1 MVKLADNEIQEKL
14 EEENGSS
21 EVLDVPSGA
30 WSKFRFRIEEN
41 IEDLVTLITEMPK
54 KEIAYKRVYK
64 NGDVFEDKCKA
75 PWETSVAEKE
85 DGSVEYQLSNIFA
98 HPDFPSIAEVNVS
111 ADGDEMVIK
120 TASAGDV
127 YTIKQDERGGCVIE
141 FDGPLLALLDERLLP
156 PMTYVP
162 GTLNGKFVK
171 DGEDLTDYMLI
182 DEYLSIDNKRS
193 TKDLD
198 WEYDGY
204 VFEHAFGMTSNAKF
218 NNEIFG
224 PENEEKLIVFVDEF
238 LAEVKG
244 EKREAIQKQVEK
256 YKEDK
261 GNSVVSP
268 EVGAEIKQRMMEEM
282 QNKR

>member
-30 WSKFRFRIEEN
+30 WSKFRFRIKED

-120 TASAGDV
+120 TASGNHT
-127 YTIKQDERGGCVIE
+127 YTIKQDERGGCIVE

-171 DGEDLTDYMLI
+171 DGEDLTDYMQI
-182 DEYLSIDNKRS
+182 DKYVSINDKR
-193 TKDLD
+193 TYDD
-198 WEYDGY
+198 VEWEYYGY
-204 VFEHAFGMTSNAKF
+204 CFEHAFGMTSNAKF

-268 EVGAEIKQRMMEEM
+268 EVGAEIKQRMLDEM

>member
-54 KEIAYKRVYK
+54 KEISYKMLYDDGSVY
-64 NGDVFEDKCKA
+64 EDKEFAVWK
-75 PWETSVAEKE
+75 TSVKEKE
-85 DGSVEYQLSNIFA
+85 DGSVEYSLHDTS
-98 HPDFPSIAEVNVS
+98 FPAVANVNVNP
-111 ADGDEMVIK
+111 DGDEMKIE
-120 TASAGDV
+120 TFGGYI
-127 YTIKQDERGGCVIE
+127 YTIKQDEKGGCAVE
-141 FDGPLLALLDERLLP
+141 FDGPINGLLSQNLLP
-156 PMTYVP
+156 PMTYVS
-162 GTLNGKFVK
+162 GTLEGKFVK
-171 DGEDLTDYMLI
+171 DGEDLTDYMAMDIYGLLRQKKNENFT
-182 DEYLSIDNKRS
+182 DMWGDKY
-193 TKDLD
+193 
-198 WEYDGY
+198 
-204 VFEHAFGMTSNAKF
+204 TSNPQDVFGAAVNSRL
-218 NNEIFG
+218 NNEVPFF
-224 PENEEKLIVFVDEF
+224 NRSAKLLVYEVDEF
-238 LAEVKG
+238 LSEVKG

-268 EVGAEIKQRMMEEM
+268 EVGAEIKQRMLEEM